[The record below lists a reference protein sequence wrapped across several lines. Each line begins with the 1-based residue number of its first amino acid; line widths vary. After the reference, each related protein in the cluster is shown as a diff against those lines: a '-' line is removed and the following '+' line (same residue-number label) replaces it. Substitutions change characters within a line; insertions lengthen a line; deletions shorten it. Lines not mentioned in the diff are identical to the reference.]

1 MLENCSDI
9 FIFNEK
15 LQILGISIKLNRLNI
30 KMSKDSAAS
39 SPMKLLFSHV
49 IYSNPIL
56 I

>member
-1 MLENCSDI
+1 MLENGLDI
-9 FIFNEK
+9 LVFNQK
-15 LQILGISIKLNRLNI
+15 VQILSISIILNRLNI

-49 IYSNPIL
+49 IYSNPTL